1 MRIQRRNRAVK
12 SKPVVMENFYTV
24 HTSFII
30 DFHFTNNT
38 TILTGKAG
46 VGKIVVY

>member
-1 MRIQRRNRAVK
+1 MK